1 MRSRL
6 LRGRSRFILRFW
18 VLLWISWYVQLIGR
32 SYLKELGP
40 EMDLDQHTPFAGRR
54 SEIVTAK

>member
-1 MRSRL
+1 MDL
-6 LRGRSRFILRFW
+6 
-18 VLLWISWYVQLIGR
+18 SWYVQLIGR